1 MNPIDK
7 LTEYFREFPGI
18 GPRQARRFVYYLLTR
33 SPAMLGEI
41 SRLILEI
48 KKEVHV
54 CSQCY
59 RFYTTK
65 NLREDKAGGKHDLC
79 QICSDQNRNQ
89 AILMIVSKDA
99 DLEAVEK
106 ASVYQGLYFVL
117 GGVVPILEK
126 DPDKRVRTRE
136 LTSRIKDD
144 KNLTEIILSMSAT
157 PDGEHT
163 AETVRSIIKT
173 LKPEKLAITIL
184 GRGLSTGSE
193 LEYSDTDTIQNA
205 FKNRA

>member
-33 SPAMLGEI
+33 SPAMLEEI

-48 KKEVHV
+48 KREVHV
-54 CSQCY
+54 CSKCF
-59 RFYTTK
+59 RFYTSK
-65 NLREDKAGGKHDLC
+65 NRANPADMC
-79 QICSDQNRNQ
+79 PICADQNRN
-89 AILMIVSKDA
+89 ASILMVVSKDA

-106 ASVYQGLYFVL
+106 ANVYQGLYFVL
-117 GGVVPILEK
+117 GGIVPILEK
-126 DPDKRVRTRE
+126 EPASRIRARE
-136 LTSRIKDD
+136 LINRITSD
-144 KNLTEIILSMSAT
+144 KNIAEVVLSLSAT
-157 PDGEHT
+157 PDAEHT
-163 AETVRSIIKT
+163 AEVVKSMIHDVAAQ
-173 LKPEKLAITIL
+173 LPVTIL

-193 LEYSDTDTIQNA
+193 LEYSDTDTIKSA